1 MFHGSAGEA
10 WLTSF
15 NFCAGI
21 SRIKYVVSRLTP
33 VGTERGFSTDKRVDI
48 PLRALA
54 SAAPTRARNPSPRL
68 IHRSTA
74 RPRLSRCENHRD
86 EQKGAEGAGGGDPWK

>member
-21 SRIKYVVSRLTP
+21 SRIKYIVSRLAPIYVLNTGSPQINASIYLSAPSHQPHQLVPAIQAP
-33 VGTERGFSTDKRVDI
+33 VLFIAAQHDRVCPAAKI
-48 PLRALA
+48 IETSKRALK
-54 SAAPTRARNPSPRL
+54 AP
-68 IHRSTA
+68 
-74 RPRLSRCENHRD
+74 
-86 EQKGAEGAGGGDPWK
+86 